1 MMNKKKKI
9 IFVCIAA
16 AAAAAVSLSVGLTI
30 AYLGRTK
37 EKVNTITVG
46 HGDGEISETF
56 TEPSVATM
64 HDTNNKVVSV
74 KNTGTVPVFAR
85 VYMNFSDSSVADKA
99 KVTYSNNGTDKKVT
113 WAQFLI
119 DMATDDNGTDW
130 KYIPE
135 TGEGSDAEL
144 GGYFYYTK
152 ALEAPKAEPDGT
164 EQTSNLIEKVHVNYG
179 DSADDSNIDK
189 IQPYEVIVYSE
200 VVQTVETGAVKV
212 GEGANAQTVYG
223 YDYNKSGDIPDEWK
237 KAWESWLKKN
247 KTTP

>member
-1 MMNKKKKI
+1 MDSKKKI
-9 IFVCIAA
+9 LFVGAA
-16 AAAAAVSLSVGLTI
+16 AAALAVVSLSVGLTL
-30 AYLGRTK
+30 AYLMDAKNK
-37 EKVNTITVG
+37 ENTVKVG
-46 HGDGEISETF
+46 YGDQQISEVF
-56 TEPSVATM
+56 SEPSVQTM
-64 HDTNNKVVSV
+64 DNTNDKKVSV
-74 KNTGTVPVFAR
+74 VNKSTIPVFAR
-85 VYMNFSDSSVADKA
+85 VYMNFSDSRVADKA
-99 KVTYSNNGTDKKVT
+99 KVTYKDNSNTEHEVT
-113 WAQFLI
+113 WAGFI
-119 DMATDDNGTDW
+119 DEMKSDSNGTDW
-130 KYIPE
+130 KYID
-135 TGEGSDAEL
+135 TDDEL

-223 YDYNKSGDIPDEWK
+223 YDYNKSGGTHDEWK

>member
-1 MMNKKKKI
+1 MDSKKKI
-9 IFVCIAA
+9 LFVGAA
-16 AAAAAVSLSVGLTI
+16 AAALAVVSLSVGLTL
-30 AYLGRTK
+30 AYLMDAKNK
-37 EKVNTITVG
+37 ENTVKVG
-46 HGDGEISETF
+46 YGDQQISEEF
-56 TEPSVATM
+56 LEPSVQTM
-64 HDTNNKVVSV
+64 DNTNDKKVSV
-74 KNTGTVPVFAR
+74 VNKSTIPVFAR
-85 VYMNFSDSSVADKA
+85 VYMNFSDSRVADKA
-99 KVTYSNNGTDKKVT
+99 KVTYKDNSNTEHEVT
-113 WAQFLI
+113 WAGFI
-119 DMATDDNGTDW
+119 DEMKSDSNGTDW
-130 KYIPE
+130 KYID
-135 TGEGSDAEL
+135 TDDEL

-200 VVQTVETGAVKV
+200 VVQTVETGAVTV

-223 YDYNKSGDIPDEWK
+223 YDYNKSGGTHDEWK

>member
-1 MMNKKKKI
+1 MDSKKKI
-9 IFVCIAA
+9 LFVGAA
-16 AAAAAVSLSVGLTI
+16 AAALAVVSLSVGLTL
-30 AYLGRTK
+30 AYLMDAKNK
-37 EKVNTITVG
+37 ENTVKVG
-46 HGDGEISETF
+46 YGDQQISEEF
-56 TEPSVATM
+56 LEPSVQTM
-64 HDTNNKVVSV
+64 DNTNDKKVSV
-74 KNTGTVPVFAR
+74 VNKSTIPVFAR
-85 VYMNFSDSSVADKA
+85 VYMNFSDSRVADKA
-99 KVTYSNNGTDKKVT
+99 KVTYKDNSNTEHEVT
-113 WAQFLI
+113 WAGFI
-119 DMATDDNGTDW
+119 DEMKSDSNGTDW
-130 KYIPE
+130 KYID
-135 TGEGSDAEL
+135 TDDEL

-223 YDYNKSGDIPDEWK
+223 YDYNKSGGTHDEWK

>member
-1 MMNKKKKI
+1 MDSKKKI
-9 IFVCIAA
+9 LFVGAA
-16 AAAAAVSLSVGLTI
+16 AAALAVVSLSVGLTL
-30 AYLGRTK
+30 AYLMDAKNK
-37 EKVNTITVG
+37 ENTVKVG
-46 HGDGEISETF
+46 YGDQQISEVF
-56 TEPSVATM
+56 SEPSVQTM
-64 HDTNNKVVSV
+64 DNTNDKKVSV
-74 KNTGTVPVFAR
+74 VNKSTIPVFAR
-85 VYMNFSDSSVADKA
+85 VYMNFSDSRVADKA
-99 KVTYSNNGTDKKVT
+99 KVTYKDNSNTEHEVT
-113 WAQFLI
+113 WAGFI
-119 DMATDDNGTDW
+119 DEMKSDSNGTDW
-130 KYIPE
+130 KYID
-135 TGEGSDAEL
+135 TDDEL

-200 VVQTVETGAVKV
+200 VVQTVETGAVTV

-223 YDYNKSGDIPDEWK
+223 YDYNKSDDTHDEWK

>member
-1 MMNKKKKI
+1 MDSKKKI
-9 IFVCIAA
+9 LFVGAA
-16 AAAAAVSLSVGLTI
+16 AAALAVVSLSVGLTL
-30 AYLGRTK
+30 AYLMDAKNK
-37 EKVNTITVG
+37 ENTVKVG
-46 HGDGEISETF
+46 YGDQQISEDF
-56 TEPSVATM
+56 SEPSVQTM
-64 HDTNNKVVSV
+64 DNTNDKKVSV
-74 KNTGTVPVFAR
+74 VNKSTIPVFAR
-85 VYMNFSDSSVADKA
+85 VYMNFSDSRVAGKA
-99 KVTYSNNGTDKKVT
+99 KVTYKKNNDDTEYKVT
-113 WAQFLI
+113 WADFI
-119 DMATDDNGTDW
+119 NEMKKDNNGTDW
-130 KYIPE
+130 KYLPE
-135 TGEGSDAEL
+135 SNENGEL

-223 YDYNKSGDIPDEWK
+223 YDYNKSGGTHDEWK

>member
-1 MMNKKKKI
+1 MDSKKKI
-9 IFVCIAA
+9 LFVGAA
-16 AAAAAVSLSVGLTI
+16 AAALAVVSLSVGLTL
-30 AYLGRTK
+30 AYLMDAKNK
-37 EKVNTITVG
+37 ENTVKVG
-46 HGDGEISETF
+46 YGDQQISEVF
-56 TEPSVATM
+56 SEPSVQTM
-64 HDTNNKVVSV
+64 DNTNDKKVSV
-74 KNTGTVPVFAR
+74 VNKSTIPVFAR
-85 VYMNFSDSSVADKA
+85 VYMNFSDSRVADKA
-99 KVTYSNNGTDKKVT
+99 KVTYKDNSNTEHEVT
-113 WAQFLI
+113 WAGFI
-119 DMATDDNGTDW
+119 DEMKSDSNGTDW
-130 KYIPE
+130 KYID
-135 TGEGSDAEL
+135 TDDEL

-200 VVQTVETGAVKV
+200 VVQTVETGAVTV

>member
-1 MMNKKKKI
+1 MDSKKKI
-9 IFVCIAA
+9 LFVGAA
-16 AAAAAVSLSVGLTI
+16 VAALAVVSLSVGLTL
-30 AYLGRTK
+30 AYLMDAKNK
-37 EKVNTITVG
+37 ENTVKVG
-46 HGDGEISETF
+46 YGDQQISEEF
-56 TEPSVATM
+56 LEPSVQTM
-64 HDTNNKVVSV
+64 DNTNDKKVSV
-74 KNTGTVPVFAR
+74 VNKSTIPVFAR
-85 VYMNFSDSSVADKA
+85 VYMNFSDSRVADKA
-99 KVTYSNNGTDKKVT
+99 KVTYKDNSNTEHEVT
-113 WAQFLI
+113 WAGFI
-119 DMATDDNGTDW
+119 DEMKSDSNGTDW
-130 KYIPE
+130 KYID
-135 TGEGSDAEL
+135 TDDEL

-223 YDYNKSGDIPDEWK
+223 YDYNKSGGTHDEWK

>member
-1 MMNKKKKI
+1 MDSKKKI
-9 IFVCIAA
+9 LFVGAA
-16 AAAAAVSLSVGLTI
+16 VAALAVVSLSVGLTL
-30 AYLGRTK
+30 AYLMDAKNK
-37 EKVNTITVG
+37 ENTVKVG
-46 HGDGEISETF
+46 YGDQQISEVF
-56 TEPSVATM
+56 SEPSVQTM
-64 HDTNNKVVSV
+64 DNTNDKKVSV
-74 KNTGTVPVFAR
+74 VNKSTIPVFAR
-85 VYMNFSDSSVADKA
+85 VYMNFSDSRVADKA
-99 KVTYSNNGTDKKVT
+99 KVTYKDNSNTEHEVT
-113 WAQFLI
+113 WAGFI
-119 DMATDDNGTDW
+119 DEMKSDSNGTDW
-130 KYIPE
+130 KYID
-135 TGEGSDAEL
+135 TDDEL

-223 YDYNKSGDIPDEWK
+223 YDYNKSGGTHDEWK

>member
-1 MMNKKKKI
+1 MDSKKKI
-9 IFVCIAA
+9 LFVGAA
-16 AAAAAVSLSVGLTI
+16 AAALAVVSLSVGLTL
-30 AYLGRTK
+30 AYLMDAKNK
-37 EKVNTITVG
+37 ENTVKVG
-46 HGDGEISETF
+46 YGDQQISEVF
-56 TEPSVATM
+56 SEPSVQTM
-64 HDTNNKVVSV
+64 DNTNDKKVSV
-74 KNTGTVPVFAR
+74 VNKSTIPVFAR
-85 VYMNFSDSSVADKA
+85 VYMNFSDSRVADKA
-99 KVTYSNNGTDKKVT
+99 KVTYKDNSNTEHEVT
-113 WAQFLI
+113 WAGFI
-119 DMATDDNGTDW
+119 DEMKSDSNGTDW
-130 KYIPE
+130 KYID
-135 TGEGSDAEL
+135 TDDEL

-200 VVQTVETGAVKV
+200 VVQTVETGAVTV

-223 YDYNKSGDIPDEWK
+223 YDYNKSGGTHDEWK

>member
-1 MMNKKKKI
+1 MDNTNDKK
-9 IFVCIAA
+9 
-16 AAAAAVSLSVGLTI
+16 
-30 AYLGRTK
+30 
-37 EKVNTITVG
+37 
-46 HGDGEISETF
+46 
-56 TEPSVATM
+56 
-64 HDTNNKVVSV
+64 VSV
-74 KNTGTVPVFAR
+74 VNKSTIPVFAR
-85 VYMNFSDSSVADKA
+85 VYMNFSDSRVADKA
-99 KVTYSNNGTDKKVT
+99 KVTYKDNSNTEHEVT
-113 WAQFLI
+113 WADFI
-119 DMATDDNGTDW
+119 DAMKSDSNGTDW
-130 KYIPE
+130 KYID
-135 TGEGSDAEL
+135 TDDEL

-223 YDYNKSGDIPDEWK
+223 YDYNKSGGTHDEWK